1 MKLKKR
7 VHIFLLSIICSACS
21 GISAE
26 HIIDN
31 YYITKIDYQDKDISL
46 SYKINDNES
55 YVGVISPYISSIGY
69 NDEYIIVKQKNPQ
82 ILENTFNYFI
92 IPLKT
97 KINNYPDENKIG
109 PLEYNTFL
117 NKLKELNQI
126 NKLSFTKHY

>member
-7 VHIFLLSIICSACS
+7 AHIFLLSILFSACS
-21 GISAE
+21 GISSE
-26 HIIDN
+26 HIIGN
-31 YYITKIDYQDKDISL
+31 YYITKIDYQDKNISL
-46 SYKINDNES
+46 SYKINNES
-55 YVGVISPYISSIGY
+55 FVGVISPYISSIGF

-82 ILENTFNYFI
+82 ILENSFNYFI

-126 NKLSFTKHY
+126 DKLSFTKDY